1 MTETTFADL
10 PNEIL
15 ISILSNFRSLDLLSI
30 LLTSHR
36 MHSLILR
43 ILHHRLLE
51 TAQLTQHRL
60 ILEVFHPSTKLSTP
74 YLFCD
79 FLGTYGLSVPPDTN
93 PTTNPPPNKDE
104 HPDPAD
110 VHGELVGLS
119 ELRGLYS
126 HFRPLKPASD
136 RTLTRTHPAGG
147 SVDITNG
154 LVDRHG
160 EFVCQNIHLESHEL
174 FSQLQTITSL
184 VKVGPRRGLFLSS
197 VNISDDI
204 LRIWRPWLAARAGC
218 SAGEAQRE
226 GRDGLLWVGTQKN
239 VGLRVGVVERDETT
253 PVLVG
258 TDEDAPVSYT
268 LQYEELVIRATQLL
282 LMVERSIEQE
292 VSHSGKAIVI
302 GSWDQ

>member
-15 ISILSNFRSLDLLSI
+15 ISILSTFRTLDLLSI
-30 LLTSHR
+30 TLTSHR
-36 MHSLILR
+36 IHSLILR

-51 TAQLTQHRL
+51 TAQLTQHKL

-79 FLGTYGLSVPPDTN
+79 FLGTYCLSVPQDTDQPTN
-93 PTTNPPPNKDE
+93 PHVYRDKQKGR
-104 HPDPAD
+104 AD
-110 VHGELVGLS
+110 VNGGAMGLS
-119 ELRGLYS
+119 ELRSLYS
-126 HFRPLKPASD
+126 HFRPLKPSSD
-136 RTLTRTHPAGG
+136 YTLTRTHPAGG
-147 SVDITNG
+147 TFKIPNG
-154 LVDRHG
+154 LVDRHD

-197 VNISDDI
+197 VNISEDI
-204 LRIWRPWLAARAGC
+204 LRIWRPWLAARAGS
-218 SAGEAQRE
+218 SAGEADLE
-226 GRDGLLWVGTQKN
+226 GREGLLWVDRQKN
-239 VGLRVGVVERDETT
+239 VGLRVGVVEREETT
-253 PVLVG
+253 AVLVG

-268 LQYEELVIRATQLL
+268 LQYEELVIKATQLL
-282 LMVERSIEQE
+282 LMVEQSVDQE